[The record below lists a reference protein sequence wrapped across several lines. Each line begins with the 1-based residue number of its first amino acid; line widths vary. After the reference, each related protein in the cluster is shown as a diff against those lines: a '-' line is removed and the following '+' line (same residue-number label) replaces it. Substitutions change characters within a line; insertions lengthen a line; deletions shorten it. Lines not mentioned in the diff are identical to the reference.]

1 MGGVCGC
8 VGCATETK
16 APTCSAPNR
25 AEYSGLSQVGAA
37 AIPRIEKL
45 DQHHIVDTF
54 DCGTEALNSYLRRF
68 ALTSQSAG
76 AAQTYVA
83 ALDDAVIGYYS
94 LSTGSVQYDGAPQR
108 TQKGLARHPIPII
121 LLARLAVDQTCQG
134 KGLGA
139 ALLLDALRRVVAA
152 ADIVGIR
159 AIMAHAKD
167 DAARRFY
174 EHFNFDPSPIEPL
187 QMFLLVKE
195 IKRLVKT

>member
-1 MGGVCGC
+1 M
-8 VGCATETK
+8 
-16 APTCSAPNR
+16 
-25 AEYSGLSQVGAA
+25 SQVGAA